1 MKLNMD
7 CIRSILIAI
16 ESMNYGDVYTVSKL
30 HDDLP
35 VYSEDELNYHCLQL
49 IDAGFLD
56 AKAINVLGST
66 TPQIGRIHDLT
77 FSGHQFLADIRSDT
91 TWNKTKD
98 IAKSAGV
105 ESLHAIKDIAVGV
118 VTSVIQNQFGLH

>member
-7 CIRSILIAI
+7 CIRDILIAV

-30 HDDLP
+30 HDNLP
-35 VYSEDELNYHCLQL
+35 SYSENELNYHCLQL
-49 IDAGFLD
+49 IQAGFLN
-56 AKAINVLGST
+56 AKPVNVINST
-66 TPQIGRIHDLT
+66 TPQVGRIRDLT

-98 IAKSAGV
+98 IAKSVGV
-105 ESLHAIKDIAVGV
+105 ESLHAIKDIAVWV
-118 VTSVIQNQFGLH
+118 VTSMVQNHLGLH

>member
-7 CIRSILIAI
+7 CIRDILIAV
-16 ESMNYGDVYTVSKL
+16 ESMDYGDVYTVSKL
-30 HDDLP
+30 HDDISN
-35 VYSEDELNYHCLQL
+35 YSEHELEYHCRQL

-56 AKAINVLGST
+56 ALAINVMGSPF
-66 TPQIGRIHDLT
+66 PQVARIKDLT

-98 IAKSAGV
+98 IAKSVGV